1 MPELHRYRIFASHA
15 WHRDEAYKRL
25 FQFLDAA
32 PLFIYSN
39 YSVPQNKAFVGMNN
53 SQLMEQLR
61 RQVRPVEAVII
72 LGGMYVSHSAWIQ
85 AEINFAKSIG
95 KPIIGVMP
103 WGAQRMPQAV
113 TTAADIVVGWNT
125 SSIVSAIRKY
135 AI

>member
-39 YSVPQNKAFVGMNN
+39 YSVPQDKAFVGMNN
-53 SQLMEQLR
+53 TQLLEQLK

-72 LGGMYVSHSAWIQ
+72 LGGMYVSHSGWIQ
-85 AEINFAKSIG
+85 AEIDFAKSIG

-113 TTAADIVVGWNT
+113 TNAADIVVGWNT
-125 SSIVSAIRKY
+125 SSIVNAIRKY